1 MAALQKIRS
10 SSWIL
15 LLMGFGMFLFIL
27 TMVLDSNTISAIT
40 NSNRNVGEVYG
51 KSLSAQEFYEM
62 VNEASEVTKLRSGGT
77 LTDEQ
82 TDMVRNQVWNDYVQY
97 ELIKHE
103 CDKLGV
109 LVTDKDVEDAL
120 RQGSAQAFQNLP
132 MFMGQTGRFDYTA
145 LQAFLKQV
153 QEMKGKQV
161 APEVAEQIQTIEKLW
176 KYTEKQLR
184 RELLMSKYQSLLMA
198 SVTVNPVSAK
208 AQFEART
215 QSANALVAA
224 FPYGTISDK
233 EVKVEDSDLKDAY
246 KRFKE
251 LFRLNSEVRD
261 LKYIDYVVSASP
273 ADRKAVEE
281 QVKAI
286 YAKLE
291 AGQDPAVV
299 INASKSQ
306 THFVNLPLAAE
317 AFPADVRSE
326 LESMSVG
333 SMKAPYVN
341 DQDNTYNVVKLIS
354 KVQAPDSV
362 AYRALPV
369 QAADATAMATR
380 ADSVLKAL
388 NGGAK
393 FDDLAKKL
401 GGRTDTTWINTA
413 MANPAQLTPENA
425 KFLRTLYDAPLNA
438 YHVIDM
444 EGLKVVLQVVNRK
457 AMKTKYVAAVVKVP
471 IDFSKATYDAA
482 VSNMNRFLA
491 ASNDLAAFEKNAPK
505 NGYQVLSADGFS
517 ASTGLI
523 GAGGY
528 NPGIRGSKEAVQWAF
543 DKAEEGNVSPL
554 YEVGE
559 ANNHLLVVA
568 LSKVYKK
575 GYMPYDNKQ
584 VKDYLTSIVKS
595 EKKGALAAQKWAG
608 VKSVEAAKAKG
619 ALVDTLNNVTF
630 AGASIVPAIGV
641 PEPALIAAITATKKG
656 ATTPLVIGTEGAYL
670 AQVTEKGTTVGEKF
684 DVKSEMAMQQRGLLQ
699 MMGQSIFGA
708 LVQKGNVV
716 DKRYK
721 F

>member
-15 LLMGFGMFLFIL
+15 MLMAFGMFLFIL

-224 FPYGTISDK
+224 FPYGSISDK
-233 EVKVEDSDLKDAY
+233 EVKVEDSDLKAVYD
-246 KRFKE
+246 RFKK
-251 LFRLNSEVRD
+251 LFRLDNEVRD
-261 LKYIDYVVSASP
+261 LKFIDYVVSASP
-273 ADRKAVEE
+273 ADRKAVEQ
-281 QVKAI
+281 QVQGI
-286 YAKLE
+286 YEKLS
-291 AGQDPAVV
+291 AGEDPAAV

-306 THFVNLPLAAE
+306 TRFIDLPLAAE
-317 AFPADVRSE
+317 AFPTDVRQE
-326 LESMSVG
+326 LESMSAG

-362 AYRALPV
+362 AYRALSV
-369 QAADATAMATR
+369 QATEAGR
-380 ADSVLKAL
+380 ADSILKAL

-393 FDDLAKKL
+393 FEDVAKKM
-401 GGRTDTTWINTA
+401 GMRSDTTWINTA
-413 MANPAQLTPENA
+413 QVTADQLTPETA
-425 KFLRTLYDAPLNA
+425 KFVNELYNAPLNA
-438 YHVIDM
+438 YKVVDVQ
-444 EGLKVVLQVVNRK
+444 GAKVVLQVVNRK

-471 IDFSKATYDAA
+471 INFSKATYDAA

-491 ASNDLAAFEKNAPK
+491 SCHDLASFEKQAPK
-505 NGYQVLSADGFS
+505 SGYQVLNADAFS
-517 ASTGLI
+517 ASAGLI
-523 GAGGY
+523 GASGY
-528 NPGIRGSKEAVQWAF
+528 NPGIRGSKEAVKWAF
-543 DKAEEGNVSPL
+543 DEAKEGQVSPL

-575 GYMPYDNKQ
+575 GYLPYDNKQ
-584 VKDYLTSIVKS
+584 VKDYLTAIVKS
-595 EKKGALAAQKWAG
+595 EKKGELAAKKWG
-608 VKSVEAAKAKG
+608 GIKSIEAAKAKG
-619 ALVDTLNNVTF
+619 AIVDSLNNVTF
-630 AGASIVPAIGV
+630 AGANVVSAVGV
-641 PEPALIAAITATKKG
+641 PEPALTAAISAAKKG

-670 AQVTEKGTTVGEKF
+670 AQILSKGSNTSEKF

-699 MMGQSIFGA
+699 VMGQSILGV
-708 LVQKGNVV
+708 LSQKANVV

>member
-15 LLMGFGMFLFIL
+15 ILMAVGMFLFIL
-27 TMVLDSNTISAIT
+27 TMVLDSNTISALT
-40 NSNRNVGEVYG
+40 NSSRNVGEVYG
-51 KSLSAQEFYEM
+51 KSLSAEEFSDM
-62 VNEASEVTKLRSGGT
+62 VNEASEVMKLRNGGT

-97 ELIKHE
+97 ELVKHE

-109 LVTDKDVEDAL
+109 EVTEKEVQEAL

-145 LQAFLKQV
+145 LQAFFKQV
-153 QEMKGKQV
+153 KSMKGQNLP
-161 APEVAEQIQTIEKLW
+161 PEAAEQINTIQKLW
-176 KYTEKQLR
+176 AYTDKQLR
-184 RELLMSKYQSLLMA
+184 RELLMTKYQSLLMA
-198 SVTVNPVSAK
+198 SVTTNPVSAK
-208 AQFEART
+208 AQFDART

-233 EVKVEDSDLKDAY
+233 EVKVEDSDLKAVYD
-246 KRFKE
+246 RFKK
-251 LFRLNSEVRD
+251 LFRLDNEVRD
-261 LKYIDYVVSASP
+261 LKFIDYVVSASP
-273 ADRKAVEE
+273 ADRKAVEQ
-281 QVKAI
+281 QVQGI
-286 YAKLE
+286 YEKLS
-291 AGQDPAVV
+291 AGEDPAAV

-306 THFVNLPLAAE
+306 TRFIDLPLAAE
-317 AFPADVRSE
+317 AFPTDVRQE
-326 LESMSVG
+326 LESMSAG
-333 SMKAPYVN
+333 SLKAPYVN

-362 AYRALPV
+362 AYRALSV
-369 QAADATAMATR
+369 QATEAGR
-380 ADSVLKAL
+380 ADSILKAL

-393 FDDLAKKL
+393 FEDVAKKM
-401 GGRTDTTWINTA
+401 GMRSDTTWINTA
-413 MANPAQLTPENA
+413 QVTADQLTPETA
-425 KFLRTLYDAPLNA
+425 KFVNELYNAPLNA
-438 YHVIDM
+438 YKVVDVQ
-444 EGLKVVLQVVNRK
+444 GAKVVLQVVNRK

-471 IDFSKATYDAA
+471 INFSKATYDAA

-491 ASNDLAAFEKNAPK
+491 SCHDLASFEKQAPK
-505 NGYQVLSADGFS
+505 SGYQVLNADAFS
-517 ASTGLI
+517 ASAGLI
-523 GAGGY
+523 GASGY
-528 NPGIRGSKEAVQWAF
+528 NPGIRGSKEAVKWAF
-543 DKAEEGNVSPL
+543 DEAKEGEVSPL

-584 VKDYLTSIVKS
+584 VKDYLTAIVKS
-595 EKKGALAAQKWAG
+595 EKKGELAAKKWG
-608 VKSVEAAKAKG
+608 GIKSIEAAKAKG
-619 ALVDTLNNVTF
+619 AIVDSLNNVTF
-630 AGASIVPAIGV
+630 AGANVVSAVGV
-641 PEPALIAAITATKKG
+641 PEPALTAAISAAKKG

-670 AQVTEKGTTVGEKF
+670 AQILSKGSNTSEKF

-699 MMGQSIFGA
+699 VMGQSILGV
-708 LVQKGNVV
+708 LSQKANVV